1 MSCEQRE
8 CLQSDERYLFMEVL
22 GAYPKI
28 TIRSHTSSVGSVYE
42 GMDAWGI
49 PPNWREPI
57 FRLHQRCRPP
67 RRPQASDL
75 FICGFLRACLCVAWI
90 PLLPPYFG
98 MVLGRVSVLFSVSAD
113 CFGYRLILHEAVIET
128 PVCNPPILYTPCP
141 FAVPIIRLP
150 GTPPSGFASEH
161 IADGFHI
168 RQSNL

>member
-1 MSCEQRE
+1 M
-8 CLQSDERYLFMEVL
+8 QSDERYLFTKVL
-22 GAYPKI
+22 GVYPKI

-49 PPNWREPI
+49 PPNWREPV
-57 FRLHQRCRPP
+57 FRLQQRCRPP
-67 RRPQASDL
+67 RRPQASDI
-75 FICGFLRACLCVAWI
+75 FICGFLRAYLCVAWG

-98 MVLGRVSVLFSVSAD
+98 MVLGRVSVLFSVSVD
-113 CFGYRLILHEAVIET
+113 CFGYRLILHVAVVET

-141 FAVPIIRLP
+141 CAVPIIRLP
-150 GTPPSGFASEH
+150 GTPPSGCASEH